1 MSLKQQVEALLFSS
15 GRKMLVEELA
25 TILKA
30 QKQSVLEALRLLQSD
45 YKGKET
51 ALMIIEEGDNWKIT
65 VREEHMHLVRSIIVE
80 TELPKAVLETLAI
93 IAWRAPILQ
102 SDIIRIRNN
111 KAYEHI
117 QMLEDSDFVA
127 REKYGRSF
135 KLKLTPKFFE
145 YFDVDNL
152 NKLREQ
158 MQQQP
163 KVEAPTQPEQNVE
176 IPQPNNAE
184 PNPANVQA
192 EPEEQLPKSE

>member
-45 YKGKET
+45 YKEKET

-184 PNPANVQA
+184 PHPANVQA